1 VGVLPRSVGEHW
13 RKARVCAQRGEL
25 EERCGKV
32 GGVKKCEKR
41 EARSEKREAR
51 SEKREAKKLYVL
63 NNAPEIEVGA
73 VV

>member
-1 VGVLPRSVGEHW
+1 MLVNTGEK
-13 RKARVCAQRGEL
+13 RGFVPKRGEL

-32 GGVKKCEKR
+32 GGVKKC
-41 EARSEKREAR
+41 EKREAR

>member
-1 VGVLPRSVGEHW
+1 MCPS
-13 RKARVCAQRGEL
+13 GEL

-32 GGVKKCEKR
+32 GGVKKLFEKSTR
-41 EARSEKREAR
+41 RSEKREA
-51 SEKREAKKLYVL
+51 KLYVL

>member
-1 VGVLPRSVGEHW
+1 M
-13 RKARVCAQRGEL
+13 
-25 EERCGKV
+25 
-32 GGVKKCEKR
+32 R

-51 SEKREAKKLYVL
+51 SEKREAKKLYVF

>member
-1 VGVLPRSVGEHW
+1 MCP
-13 RKARVCAQRGEL
+13 RGEL

-32 GGVKKCEKR
+32 GGVKKLFEKS
-41 EARSEKREAR
+41 RSEKREAR
-51 SEKREAKKLYVL
+51 SEEQSYNIIEARSEKRGVL

>member
-1 VGVLPRSVGEHW
+1 MLVNTGEKREFVPKGV
-13 RKARVCAQRGEL
+13 EL

-41 EARSEKREAR
+41 EARSKKRE
-51 SEKREAKKLYVL
+51 EVECTP
-63 NNAPEIEVGA
+63 NAPEIEVGA